1 MQNPTLIT
9 LEHLKQAGVNPETTE
24 VDKLLS
30 HLNDQLEERI
40 GAEITASLDDEKLN
54 ELLDLQEKGDDE
66 AIGDWLETNVPEL
79 QKIAEDE
86 RDILLGD
93 LTENSNGI
101 NENS

>member
-1 MQNPTLIT
+1 MQDPTLIN
-9 LEHLKQAGVNPETTE
+9 LEHLKQTGISLEDTD

-54 ELLDLQEKGDDE
+54 ELLDLQDKGDDE
-66 AIGDWLETNVPEL
+66 ALGDWLEKNVPEL

-93 LTENSNGI
+93 LAENSDGI
-101 NENS
+101 NENN